1 MVKGFFV
8 LELSF
13 FVTYFRL
20 VATIFVAL
28 AHGEMYES
36 LTFKFIDSGIYFS
49 ESEVYFQ
56 QSHATVFI

>member
-1 MVKGFFV
+1 MVKGFFI

-13 FVTYFRL
+13 FVTYFCL

-28 AHGEMYES
+28 HHGEMHES

-56 QSHATVFI
+56 

>member
-1 MVKGFFV
+1 MVKGSFV

-13 FVTYFRL
+13 FVTYFSL

-28 AHGEMYES
+28 PHGEMHES
-36 LTFKFIDSGIYFS
+36 LTFKFNDSGIYFP

-56 QSHATVFI
+56 